1 MITTIMLGNAYIMS
15 HFLFTTR
22 TLKVY
27 SPNNFQ
33 VYVAN
38 YNNDAVH

>member
-1 MITTIMLGNAYIMS
+1 MLANADIMS
-15 HFLFTTR
+15 HFLFTIR

-38 YNNDAVH
+38 YNNDNVH